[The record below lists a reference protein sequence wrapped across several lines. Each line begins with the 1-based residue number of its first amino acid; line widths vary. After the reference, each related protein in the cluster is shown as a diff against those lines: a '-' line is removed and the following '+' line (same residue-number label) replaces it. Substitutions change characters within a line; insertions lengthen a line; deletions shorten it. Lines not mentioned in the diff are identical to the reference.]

1 MYIPSHFEQP
11 QTEAMHRL
19 IRERPLATLV
29 TPSDEGL
36 TADHLPLHLSSDP
49 GDLGTLRGHIAR
61 NNPLWRGTAHE
72 ITALA
77 VFTGPDSYISPSWY
91 PTKREHGKAVPTWNY
106 LAVHASGTLRFI
118 DDAAVKFT
126 STS

>member
-1 MYIPSHFEQP
+1 
-11 QTEAMHRL
+11 MHRL